1 MKKKITVIYHDGYD
15 PRPQELRL
23 SSCFTKAIMFGK
35 ISEFEDTLRPA
46 TVIIFI
52 KPLFKQEIGE
62 RLVRLKTSFSGESF

>member
-15 PRPQELRL
+15 PRPQELWL
-23 SSCFTKAIMFGK
+23 SSCFTKAMR
-35 ISEFEDTLRPA
+35 SEFEDTLRPT